1 MLEIEPLN
9 PPAQE
14 GNDRPSFWQVLRWAI
29 IVGVPLLGAFL
40 FCLLAFAI
48 LVDNSK
54 VNRETDIDTV
64 SPIFRELV
72 ARELVDVSLMDLF
85 FGVIGNFLVQ
95 NCKFMILTP
104 SYSQATLSIRQAGT
118 NTATYQDFVNSVQ
131 FYTHDLGLVFVNI
144 DGTLQPMTI
153 LWLPDSTPADV
164 KNNYRIRFNPV
175 LLSKAPLSL
184 YVVEIARPQDLLLQ
198 DVLQRFLQDTF
209 TQSLSP
215 GIWVY
220 NQVNFFDYITT
231 QKSSSSTLQNYLM
244 ELSENTT
251 TTEIAPSSNEPGPV
265 LINGKDMQEGLVNF
279 VSSVLTGIKTK
290 FLILEPDEYG
300 LQSGKMRQFDRINNN
315 YDTMMF
321 NLLKANTTTLVGY
334 NFEYES
340 HIQGIIILWKPHL
353 INKNILLKN
362 QIFKLMERFDQKGF
376 PLLVASNLS
385 EMNKLNLL
393 EIAVHNFFLPNTL
406 QSRYELYNKGL
417 LDSLKLFWCL

>member
-14 GNDRPSFWQVLRWAI
+14 GNDRPSVWQVIRWAV

-118 NTATYQDFVNSVQ
+118 NLATYQDFVNSLQ
-131 FYTHDLGLVFVNI
+131 YFTHDLGLVFVNI
-144 DGTLQPMTI
+144 DGTLQPITI
-153 LWLPDSTPADV
+153 LWLPASTPAEV
-164 KNNYRIRFNPV
+164 KNNYQIRFNPV

-184 YVVEIARPQDLLLQ
+184 YVAEITRPQDLLLQ

-215 GIWVY
+215 GIWIY
-220 NQVNFFDYITT
+220 NQVNFFDSIST
-231 QKSSSSTLQNYLM
+231 QKSSSYLM
-244 ELSENTT
+244 ELSENTMT
-251 TTEIAPSSNEPGPV
+251 TSNEPDRPV
-265 LINGKDMQEGLVNF
+265 LINGKDMQDGLVNF
-279 VSSVLTGIKTK
+279 ISSALTGIKTK
-290 FLILEPDEYG
+290 FLILLPDEEG
-300 LQSGKMRQFDRINNN
+300 LQSGTMRQFDRTNNN

-321 NLLKANTTTLVGY
+321 NLVNANITTLVAY

-340 HIQGIIILWKPHL
+340 HVQGIIILWKPHL
-353 INKNILLKN
+353 INQNLLLKN
-362 QIFKLMERFDQKGF
+362 QIFKLLERFDEKGF

-393 EIAVHNFFLPNTL
+393 EIAIHNFFLPDTL
-406 QSRYELYNKGL
+406 QSRYEFYNKGIL
-417 LDSLKLFWCL
+417 TSLKSFWCL